1 MRIRPLHA
9 IAFVLAYAALCQLNT
24 VTVTAYWPGHSIFY
38 PDSTVIV
45 PSDNTPP
52 KPVDVPRQAIAAMPT
67 PVDQNRRGR
76 AGASVVVVTLMWL
89 GALAWVNA
97 LA

>member
-1 MRIRPLHA
+1 MRTRPLHA
-9 IAFVLAYAALCQLNT
+9 VAFVLAYAALCQLST
-24 VTVTAYWPGHSIFY
+24 VTVTAYWPGHSIYY
-38 PDSTVIV
+38 PDSTVAV
-45 PSDNTPP
+45 PSDNAPP

-76 AGASVVVVTLMWL
+76 AGTAVVGVMLMGL
-89 GALAWVNA
+89 AALAWVNA